1 MNEQTMGGQVSP
13 LARWTPRENRALAG
27 GLVLA
32 VLWSRVF
39 GLERLAAY
47 RGGPALGALV
57 FTAAIWG
64 AVLLMLGKNARWNLW
79 NGGLA
84 AGVGLLA
91 VCCAV
96 YGDTWVRSIN
106 CLLIL
111 CGSALAF
118 FSLSGSARRPLTD
131 ARVLPETLGLT
142 FRALFSAWGIPF
154 RALRDARGQKSRH
167 TVQGAFLGLLA
178 AVPLL
183 ALVLWLLAGADS
195 VFDALLGGF
204 SGWLRRMDA
213 GLTAWRALRIFLF
226 TLAFFSALRF
236 LCLPPRE
243 KAPEEARDAAP
254 AAPFVT
260 VLVLLCAVYLVFD
273 AIQVVFLFGGAQ
285 TAAMRGGY
293 AEYARTG
300 FFQLVAAAG
309 VNLTVLLIAL
319 SRGERTAA
327 LRVCAAL
334 LLALTAVLLVSAFLR
349 MRLYIAAYGLS
360 LLRAVTLWIMGLI
373 AVSLA
378 LCAVKLQRPD
388 FRFWPVFAAV
398 GLAGW
403 IVLNFVNI
411 DARIADYNVS
421 AYLDGRLA
429 QVDTDYLADLS
440 PDVIPALER
449 LRDGLPP
456 DSDVTPLS
464 VDAAI
469 VDARAYG
476 TPQGWQDWYL
486 MRPEQNQKR

>member
-1 MNEQTMGGQVSP
+1 MNEQTTGGQLSP
-13 LARWTPRENRALAG
+13 SARWTPRENRALAG

-32 VLWSRVF
+32 VLWSRIF

-47 RGGPALGALV
+47 RGNPALGALV
-57 FTAAIWG
+57 FTAAVWG
-64 AVLLMLGKNARWNLW
+64 AALLMLGKSARWNRW
-79 NGGLA
+79 NAGLA
-84 AGVGLLA
+84 VGVGLLA

-96 YGDTWVRSIN
+96 YGDMWVRSIN

-118 FSLSGSARRPLTD
+118 FSLSGSALHPLAD
-131 ARVLPETLGLT
+131 SRVVPETVGLT
-142 FRALFSAWGIPF
+142 FRALFSAWGVPF
-154 RALRDARGQKSRH
+154 GALKDARGSESRR
-167 TVQGAFLGLLA
+167 TARSVLWGLLA

-243 KAPEEARDAAP
+243 KAPEKARDAAP

-260 VLVLLCAVYLVFD
+260 VLALLCAVYLVFD
-273 AIQVVFLFGGAQ
+273 AIQVVYLFGGAQ
-285 TAAMRGGY
+285 AAAMGGGY
-293 AEYARTG
+293 AEYARSG
-300 FFQLVAAAG
+300 FFQLVAVAA
-309 VNLTVLLIAL
+309 VNLTVLLVCL
-319 SRGERTAA
+319 SRGERTAP
-327 LRVCAAL
+327 LRVLSAL
-334 LLALTAVLLVSAFLR
+334 LLALTAVILVSAFLR
-349 MRLYIAAYGLS
+349 MTLYISAYGLS
-360 LLRAVTLWIMGLI
+360 LLRAVTLWAMGLI

-378 LCAVKLQRPD
+378 LGAVKLRRPD

-403 IVLNFVNI
+403 VVLNLVNI
-411 DARIADYNVS
+411 DARIADYNVD
-421 AYLDGRLA
+421 AYLSGRLEQA
-429 QVDTDYLADLS
+429 DTDYLAGLS
-440 PDVIPALER
+440 PDVIPALAR
-449 LRDGLPP
+449 LRDNLPEDAAISP
-456 DSDVTPLS
+456 ET

-469 VDARAYG
+469 SRTRAAG
-476 TPQGWQDWYL
+476 ATTGWQDWYL
-486 MRPEQNQKR
+486 NNARGAP